1 MKIETAIAVGFL
13 LLVAAFVAML
23 VTPTMPL
30 DDFLFFALAIMA
42 FAAGGVGAARE
53 IVGGGRRRS
62 R

>member
-23 VTPTMPL
+23 ITPTMPL

-42 FAAGGVGAARE
+42 FAVGGIGAAKE
-53 IVGGGRRRS
+53 VIGGGRRRS